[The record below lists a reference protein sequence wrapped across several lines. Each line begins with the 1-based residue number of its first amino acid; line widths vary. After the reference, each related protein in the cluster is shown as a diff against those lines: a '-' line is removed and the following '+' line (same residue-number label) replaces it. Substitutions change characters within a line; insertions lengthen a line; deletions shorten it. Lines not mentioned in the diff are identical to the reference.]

1 MSSTDV
7 HEQIILLPKNTPR
20 VWSLVRQQPAD
31 SYLILF
37 IAAFGVTVIAV
48 RVLLNMTGYPEVG
61 NSTFH
66 IAHMLYGGIL
76 LFAALIALLIWDNNW
91 LWWASSL
98 VGGIGVG
105 LFIDEVGKF
114 ITQKND
120 YFFPLAFPIIYAFM
134 LICVWLFLRVRR
146 SQKTDSRTLLY
157 HSLHDIKQLLDNDLD
172 PFEHARLMSEL
183 KEVLTETDRPNEKLL
198 AKMLLSFV
206 QASDLQIRPEPNLLE
221 QAWRWIKFIA
231 SQWPSRR
238 WFRLLLVVGFAL
250 SALRSLGEVG
260 ALVTISIGDAN
271 TIGLANIVIVNGP
284 SAYIVDHPLW
294 LDTYGV
300 GIVVVGLLSAVAAML
315 LLIGKERAGLRA
327 GTLSLAISLVG
338 VNLLTFYFSQLY
350 AVSEVLGQLV
360 VLFGAAIYRWRFYLN
375 K

>member
-1 MSSTDV
+1 MASTDV
-7 HEQIILLPKNTPR
+7 HEQIVLLPKNTPR
-20 VWSLVRQQPAD
+20 VWSLVRQQAAD

-48 RVLLNMTGYPEVG
+48 RVFLSFTGYPEVG

-66 IAHMLYGGIL
+66 IAHMLYGGLL
-76 LFAALIALLIWDNNW
+76 LFGSLIALLIWDNTW
-91 LWWASSL
+91 IWWSSSL
-98 VGGIGVG
+98 FGGIGVG

-114 ITQKND
+114 ITQNND

-134 LICVWLFLRVRR
+134 LICVWMYLRVRR
-146 SQKTDSRTLLY
+146 SQKNDARTLLY

-172 PFEHARLMSEL
+172 PFEHARLMSQL
-183 KEVLTETDRPNEKLL
+183 KEVLSETDKPNEKLL

-206 QASDLQIRPEPNLLE
+206 QANDLQIRPEPNE
-221 QAWRWIKFIA
+221 IERAWQWIKFIV

-238 WFRLLLVVGFAL
+238 WFRILLVLGFAI
-250 SALRSLGEVG
+250 SAFRSLAELG
-260 ALVTISIGDAN
+260 ALVTISIGDEN
-271 TIGLANIVIVNGP
+271 VFGLSQIVIVNGP
-284 SAYIVDHPLW
+284 SQYIVNHPFW
-294 LDTYGV
+294 FSTYAI
-300 GIVVVGLLSAVAAML
+300 GIVVVGLLSVAAAIL

-327 GTLSLAISLVG
+327 GTLGLAISLVG

-350 AVSEVLGQLV
+350 AVSEVMGQLV
-360 VLFGAAIYRWRFYLN
+360 LLLGAAVYRWRFYLN